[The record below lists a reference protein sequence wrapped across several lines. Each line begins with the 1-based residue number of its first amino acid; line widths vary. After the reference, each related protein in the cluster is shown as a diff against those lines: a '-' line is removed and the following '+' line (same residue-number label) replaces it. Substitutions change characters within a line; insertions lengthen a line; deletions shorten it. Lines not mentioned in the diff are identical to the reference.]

1 MNKKRAL
8 LFDSIN
14 LPIVV
19 FCYFLKP
26 FFSKIFFRYSK
37 KKIIIPIYPDFFVKI
52 GYSKIDGSLFNKSFL
67 LKKFLIK
74 KYLKN
79 VFIKTFFT
87 NFCEFIGLDKKK
99 KNKLIFSF
107 ENILYNNEILSIDTS
122 SYIYSEKFL
131 KDFSIIYLPDSIKSY
146 LLLNQIKKK
155 NFKIISLYAYLN
167 IVRKF
172 SILIINMI
180 ISFPNKIKKKFSNN
194 NKNPTQIYNGNQ
206 IGYFPHKN
214 LKYGSFFSKTFFYK
228 NEKDSLI
235 YKLGIDTIFFEKTDK
250 VSERYLRIFKK
261 PQIIL
266 KGKISKNF
274 LIYFFKYLVF
284 IVKNIKFIRFNKIT
298 LLFFFLIFYLK
309 IEKFNNVL
317 RERNYRFFF
326 FYNDYLVPNTLLIS
340 AAINQIKTIS
350 FQDRLTSYVYNN
362 RIICDCYFTCGN
374 YFNKIFNKK
383 YFYEKL
389 IPIGLLRSNLIDRNL
404 IKDDKFLYKIDTLK
418 KNKKIVSFI
427 LITTGNNNRNY
438 LYGESGTSI
447 HSLNAIEKLILRLAN
462 KLDNRIHILIK
473 FKDSNFKNEEKFFNF
488 ENRLS
493 KFNNVEIVKNESINS
508 ANIISISDIV
518 IGSQSTII
526 EESLIKNK
534 YTFIFDSENFASTI
548 GFYRYNNFYI
558 LKSTDKAINSALLIL
573 NEDKTYIDDY
583 NKNKKFFVKNYLS
596 ENGRINNFQ
605 SLKNKITEY
614 MNDELKN

>member
-14 LPIVV
+14 LPIVI
-19 FCYFLKP
+19 FCFFLKP
-26 FFSKIFFRYSK
+26 FFSKVFFRYSK
-37 KKIIIPIYPDFFVKI
+37 KRLIIPIYPDFFTKI
-52 GYSKIDGSLFNKSFL
+52 GYSKIDGSLFNKSFS

-74 KYLKN
+74 KYLKK
-79 VFIKTFFT
+79 VFNEKTFFI

-99 KNKLIFSF
+99 KDKVIFSF

-122 SYIYSEKFL
+122 SYVYSKKFL
-131 KDFSIIYLPDSIKSY
+131 KDFSIVYLPNSISSY

-155 NFKIISLYAYLN
+155 NFQIISLNAYLN
-167 IVRKF
+167 IVSKF
-172 SILIINMI
+172 IAIIINMI
-180 ISFPNKIKKKFSNN
+180 INFPNKIKKKFLNQ
-194 NKNPTQIYNGNQ
+194 NKNPSKISNRNQ
-206 IGYFPHKN
+206 IGFFPHKN
-214 LKYGSFFSKTFFYK
+214 LKYGSLFSKTFFYK
-228 NEKDSLI
+228 NEKDSII

-250 VSERYLRIFKK
+250 VSERYLKIFKK
-261 PQIIL
+261 QQLIL

-274 LIYFFKYLVF
+274 LIYFFKYLIF
-284 IVKNIKFIRFNKIT
+284 ITKNIKFIRFNKIT

-309 IEKFNNVL
+309 IKKFNNVL
-317 RERNYRFFF
+317 KESNYRFFF

-362 RIICDCYFTCGN
+362 RIFCDCYFTCGN

-404 IKDDKFLYKIDTLK
+404 IIDDKFLYKIDSLK
-418 KNKKIVSFI
+418 KNRKIVSFI
-427 LITTGNNNRNY
+427 LITTSNNKNY
-438 LYGESGTSI
+438 LYGEDGTSI
-447 HSLNAIEKLILRLAN
+447 NSLNIIENLIINLAN
-462 KLDNRIHILIK
+462 KLKNRIHILIK
-473 FKDSNFKNEEKFFNF
+473 FKDSNFKYEEKFFNF
-488 ENRLS
+488 EDKLS
-493 KFNNVEIVKNESINS
+493 KLNNVEIVKNENINS
-508 ANIISISDIV
+508 AHIISISDIV

-534 YTFIFDSENFASTI
+534 YTFIFDSENFASTM
-548 GFYRYNNFYI
+548 GFYRYNKFYI
-558 LKSTDKAINSALLIL
+558 LESIDKVINSVLLIL

-583 NKNKKFFVKNYLS
+583 NRNKKFFVKNYLS
-596 ENGRINNFQ
+596 ENGRINNFK